1 MKHLL
6 KNATIFVVLVLT
18 VAFIGCKIP
27 IQIMTETQ
35 NQNLMPRQIQL
46 SIQLEIVSEK
56 DLKQFNKEPY
66 SFGNGRIDIGSE
78 QTIKILFLG
87 NSLTYTS
94 APEEEA
100 DKELRGLTATSKDKD
115 YVHQLMKMISENKN
129 VNIDYSVVN
138 IAAFERNFSRT
149 EFDYRQLEKVET
161 DEPDYL
167 VVQIGENISCEDMK
181 NYGEE
186 LETKYAELVRKF
198 PKAIKIVCLPFWP
211 DKEKINRMTNIAV
224 TNNCFLID
232 LSHLGSGIDELNFA
246 SSYKKYKQ
254 PGVGAHP
261 GDYGMENIAKN
272 IYTVINSTLKK
283 QKKA

>member
-1 MKHLL
+1 
-6 KNATIFVVLVLT
+6 
-18 VAFIGCKIP
+18 
-27 IQIMTETQ
+27 
-35 NQNLMPRQIQL
+35 
-46 SIQLEIVSEK
+46 
-56 DLKQFNKEPY
+56 
-66 SFGNGRIDIGSE
+66 
-78 QTIKILFLG
+78 
-87 NSLTYTS
+87 
-94 APEEEA
+94 
-100 DKELRGLTATSKDKD
+100 
-115 YVHQLMKMISENKN
+115 
-129 VNIDYSVVN
+129 
-138 IAAFERNFSRT
+138 
-149 EFDYRQLEKVET
+149 
-161 DEPDYL
+161 
-167 VVQIGENISCEDMK
+167 MK

-261 GDYGMENIAKN
+261 GDYGMENIATN

-283 QKKA
+283 

>member
-1 MKHLL
+1 MEKKLIASL
-6 KNATIFVVLVLT
+6 ILNVVMFLILCSIVYYKRDG
-18 VAFIGCKIP
+18 IKKKITRLFP
-27 IQIMTETQ
+27 K
-35 NQNLMPRQIQL
+35 
-46 SIQLEIVSEK
+46 EIVSEK

-78 QTIKILFLG
+78 QTIKMLFLG

-149 EFDYRQLEKVET
+149 EFDYRQLEKVEIG
-161 DEPDYL
+161 EPDYL
-167 VVQIGENISCEDMK
+167 IVQIGENISCEDMK

-283 QKKA
+283 